1 MNEPSSPLVPD
12 FGGTGTRSAA
22 PSVHD
27 RVFVTTRW
35 TCVLAARGE
44 SPEAQK
50 ALSELCEAYWTP
62 VFRFLRREGKTEDLA
77 RELTQEFFGRIL
89 SRDGFAHA
97 DPERGR
103 FRSFLL
109 GAVRHFLADVRDRE
123 CASKRG
129 GGVAAEVLSVQE
141 SHETESESGAG
152 AGIQVADLRADVP
165 DTFFDRQ
172 WAFALMARAFARLSE
187 EQQTAGKSD
196 QYAILK
202 PWLVG
207 ETASLPQAE
216 AARKLGLTEGAVKV
230 AIHRL
235 RKRFRELIRA
245 EIAQTVP
252 DPADTD
258 AELRYLIEVLAA
270 D

>member
-1 MNEPSSPLVPD
+1 MNDRPSSSTSD
-12 FGGTGTRSAA
+12 TGETETRSTAA
-22 PSVHD
+22 SAHD
-27 RVFVTTRW
+27 RVFITTRW

-44 SPEAQK
+44 TPEAQR

-62 VFRFLRREGKTEDLA
+62 VFRFLRREGKDEDLA

-97 DPERGR
+97 DPKRGR

-123 CASKRG
+123 RAAKRG
-129 GGVAAEVLSVQE
+129 GGVAAAPLSVQDSPE
-141 SHETESESGAG
+141 NETESG
-152 AGIQVADLRADVP
+152 AGIQVADQRADVP
-165 DTFFDRQ
+165 DTYFDRQ
-172 WAFALMARAFARLSE
+172 WAFALMTRAYTRLAE
-187 EQQTAGKSD
+187 EQQSAGKSD

-216 AARKLGLTEGAVKV
+216 AAQQLRLTEGAVKV

-252 DPADTD
+252 DPADTE

>member
-1 MNEPSSPLVPD
+1 MNDRAPSSNPTPATGGTATRSPEPSASE
-12 FGGTGTRSAA
+12 
-22 PSVHD
+22 

-35 TCVLAARGE
+35 TCVLASRGE
-44 SPEAQK
+44 SPESRK

-77 RELTQEFFGRIL
+77 RELTPEFFGRIL

-123 CASKRG
+123 RAAKRG
-129 GGVAAEVLSVQE
+129 GGVAVEQLLVQD
-141 SHETESESGAG
+141 SSGTDNESGT
-152 AGIQVADLRADVP
+152 GIQVADVRADVP
-165 DTFFDRQ
+165 DTYFDRQ
-172 WAFALMARAFARLSE
+172 WAFALMARAFARLAE
-187 EQQTAGKSD
+187 EQQTVGKSD